1 MTREIETLMQ
11 QGKWQEAVVQC
22 QVLIDQQPAIP
33 KLHGYLGFC
42 NMKLNKVEQAEAA
55 FRRAI
60 TLDPNYWEA
69 GVKLAQCLDRMM
81 KYKEALQI
89 AEDYLHMRPN
99 EAALQALVNG
109 LRRQAGAVEEE
120 SWQKSVKG
128 GWHNVT
134 LSQD

>member
-1 MTREIETLMQ
+1 MTREVEILMQ
-11 QGKWQEAVVQC
+11 QGKWNDALAAIQA
-22 QVLIDQQPAIP
+22 LIHEHPTTP

-42 NMKLNKVEQAEAA
+42 YMKLNNFQAAEAA
-55 FRRAI
+55 FRKAI

-69 GVKLAQCLDRMM
+69 GIKLAQCLDRLM
-81 KYKEALQI
+81 KYKEALQV
-89 AEDYLHMRPN
+89 AEHYLPMRPN
-99 EAALQALVNG
+99 DPALVALVKG

-134 LSQD
+134 LSNE

>member
-22 QVLIDQQPAIP
+22 QALIDQQPAIP

-42 NMKLNKVEQAEAA
+42 NMKLNKVDQAEAA

-89 AEDYLHMRPN
+89 AEHYLHMRPN

>member
-1 MTREIETLMQ
+1 MTKEVELLMQ
-11 QGKWQEAVVQC
+11 QGKWQDAATQC
-22 QVLIDQQPAIP
+22 QNLIQQQPAIP

-42 NMKLNKVEQAEAA
+42 LMKMNNIQGAEAA

-69 GVKLAQCLDRMM
+69 GIKLAQCLDRML
-81 KYKEALQI
+81 KYKEALQV
-89 AEDYLHMRPN
+89 AESFLPHRPN
-99 EAALQALVNG
+99 DPALNALING

>member
-1 MTREIETLMQ
+1 MTREVEILMQ
-11 QGKWQEAVVQC
+11 QGKWQEALAEC
-22 QVLIDQQPAIP
+22 QKLIQQQPAIP

-42 NMKLNKVEQAEAA
+42 YMKLNQIPQAEAA
-55 FRRAI
+55 FRKAI

-69 GVKLAQCLDRMM
+69 GIKLAQCLDRMM

-89 AEDYLHMRPN
+89 AEHYQHMRPN
-99 EAALQALVNG
+99 DPALASLVNG

-128 GWHNVT
+128 GWHNIT
-134 LSQD
+134 LSQE